1 MPGAGGAADLP
12 WRQGGHLLAT
22 ATEETRMDAMV
33 MKAMTEGMQSGEMMS
48 MEGMPAMDMAVMQA
62 CMDACAA
69 CEQACTVCSTQM
81 MDCAPA
87 CMNCADMCNTMMR
100 SMMRMQGMTPAT
112 MMAMLDACI
121 AMCQNCM
128 DMCMPHADMSPVCKM
143 CAESCQACMDACMK
157 MREMMMAG

>member
-1 MPGAGGAADLP
+1 MAAQAGTGP
-12 WRQGGHLLAT
+12 VS

-33 MKAMTEGMQSGEMMS
+33 MKAMTESMSSGQQMAP
-48 MEGMPAMDMAVMQA
+48 MPEIDMALMQE

-69 CEQACTVCSTQM
+69 CEQACVVCSTQM

-100 SMMRMQGMTPAT
+100 TMMRPQGMTAAT

-121 AMCQNCM
+121 AACQNCM
-128 DMCMPHADMSPVCKM
+128 DMCMPHAEMSPVCKM
-143 CAESCQACMDACMK
+143 CADSCRACMDACMK
-157 MREMMMAG
+157 MRDSIMAAA